1 MRRNR
6 HFYVALCALA
16 PAMGAGLVSSGC
28 SGNVAPSPSA
38 TGAAEAEAQHVEVV
52 AVARRPWPFTVR
64 VQGTLVEDELA
75 MVGAKVAGRVKEV
88 LVDLGTQ
95 VEQGQVVARLDT
107 EEFDILVRQ
116 AEAQVAQARATLGL
130 KGNTP
135 DDQLDPRKAAPVL
148 QEMALLEEARLNLNR
163 ARRLTDK
170 SVFTQEEVQTRES
183 TYQVAEARYSSSLNA
198 VQEHIALLALRR
210 AELALAVQN
219 QQDAVLKAPFAG
231 IIQER
236 RVAPGTYVNVGQSV
250 ATLVRI
256 DPLRFRAGVPER
268 AATGVKVGQSV
279 RVSLEGQATPVEL
292 QITRISPSLDVSS
305 RALTIEADLKNPDG
319 RWRSGLFAEG
329 EILVDADQLA
339 LAVPL
344 ASIVAFGGVEKVWI
358 IKDSKAEPRAIRTGR
373 RDVNFVEIV
382 DGLEAGEIILS
393 NGQQGRE
400 GLVHVDTGPREQSP
414 DRAALLGQ

>member
-1 MRRNR
+1 MRRIR
-6 HFYVALCALA
+6 VDLALCALLA
-16 PAMGAGLVSSGC
+16 TSVSLCLSGC
-28 SGNVAPSPSA
+28 GGNVAPSPGEEAVASA
-38 TGAAEAEAQHVEVV
+38 EPPHVEVV
-52 AVARRPWPFTVR
+52 AVARRPWPLTVR
-64 VQGTLVEDELA
+64 VQGTLVEDESA
-75 MVGAKVAGRVKEV
+75 MIGAKVAGKVKEI

-95 VEQGQVVARLDT
+95 VEAGQVVARLDT

-130 KGNTP
+130 KGDTP
-135 DDQLDPRKAAPVL
+135 DSQLDPRKAAPVL

-183 TYQVAEARYSSSLNA
+183 TFQVAEARYASSLNA
-198 VQEHIALLALRR
+198 VQENIALLALRR
-210 AELALAVQN
+210 AELALALQN

-231 IIQER
+231 IIQQR
-236 RVAPGTYVNVGQSV
+236 SVAPGTYVNVGQSV

-279 RVSLEGQATPVEL
+279 RVSLEGQPAPVEL
-292 QITRISPSLDVSS
+292 TISRISPSLDVSS
-305 RALTIEADLKNPDG
+305 RALTIEADLPNPAG
-319 RWRSGLFAEG
+319 QWRSGLFAEG

-358 IKDSKAEPRAIRTGR
+358 VKENQASPRAIRTGR
-373 RDVNFVEIV
+373 RSVDFVEVV
-382 DGLEAGEIILS
+382 DGLEAGEIIVS

-400 GLVHVDTGPREQSP
+400 GLVHVDAGPREQPP